1 MLADCQALECCLA
14 LYASVSLALHC
25 VDTSR
30 PASSDVHEA
39 VRFVCV
45 FSQVRVGGQYVVRVR
60 GQGEGGW
67 GAWSPRATV
76 KIANP

>member
-1 MLADCQALECCLA
+1 MF
-14 LYASVSLALHC
+14 
-25 VDTSR
+25 TSR
-30 PASSDVHEA
+30 AFC
-39 VRFVCV
+39 VRVCV
-45 FSQVRVGGQYVVRVR
+45 SSQVRVGGQYVVRVR